1 MSDMNEII
9 KSTLDS
15 IKAFANVESVIGNVI
30 STPSGLTV
38 IPISKISV
46 GFIGAGADYGQKK
59 LSQSQ
64 SFGCGSGTGI
74 SVTPIAFLTV
84 TPDSAVNL
92 ISIEG
97 DKSNIDKISLLLDR
111 SPEIIERIKSFL
123 S

>member
-38 IPISKISV
+38 IPISKITV
-46 GFIGAGADYGQKK
+46 GYIGAGADYGQKK
-59 LSQSQ
+59 LTQAQ

-92 ISIEG
+92 ISLDG
-97 DKSNIDKISLLLDR
+97 DKTNIDKISLLLDR

>member
-38 IPISKISV
+38 IPISKITV
-46 GFIGAGADYGQKK
+46 GYIGAGADYGQKK
-59 LSQSQ
+59 LTQPQ

-92 ISIEG
+92 ISLDG
-97 DKSNIDKISLLLDR
+97 DKSNK
-111 SPEIIERIKSFL
+111 EK
-123 S
+123 